1 MSVQD
6 KNYEKK
12 YLKYKQKYADLKEME
27 AGAGFSMFGK
37 SASASPSSSS
47 NVFQLAN
54 MSNFKPTGNLFGNST
69 PEQLVIAN
77 RQKYQ
82 DSKLALNKA
91 TNNLEDAKLKENY
104 ANKAYNKDKNN
115 ANLSKL
121 NAAENTRKV
130 AETAVSSAKRN
141 IEFAKGE
148 YKKSKEVARK
158 LKLSNAEK
166 AVTEAQ
172 NKLNSA
178 QKELENVQ
186 REEQDRLSK
195 KAFKNSSSDSS
206 RSSSPKLLTDGSV
219 DDE

>member
-1 MSVQD
+1 MSLQD
-6 KNYEKK
+6 NIYEQK
-12 YLKYKQKYADLKEME
+12 YLKYKKKYIDFKDMVAGADL
-27 AGAGFSMFGK
+27 S
-37 SASASPSSSS
+37 
-47 NVFQLAN
+47 
-54 MSNFKPTGNLFGNST
+54 FKLPTLNKNIFNNT
-69 PEQLVIAN
+69 PEQLVIDN
-77 RQKYQ
+77 RQKFQ
-82 DSKLALNKA
+82 DAKLSFNKA
-91 TNNLEDAKLKENY
+91 TNNVEDAKLKETF

-121 NAAENTRKV
+121 NVAENTRKV

-141 IEFAKGE
+141 IEFAKNE

-166 AVTEAQ
+166 AVSEAQ
-172 NKLNSA
+172 NKLNNA